1 LRYRLKR
8 CAPKSSECLKK
19 SRLLLTMESA
29 AWNGP
34 QLLIPEAD
42 MAMLPSKDIRKEIVE
57 DGTGFFRLLQTVPR
71 LTETQTKHGAK
82 IEKQERQIELLKDS
96 VRTLEAREEFLL
108 ARLDAALTQAA
119 AA

>member
-1 LRYRLKR
+1 
-8 CAPKSSECLKK
+8 
-19 SRLLLTMESA
+19 MESA

-82 IEKQERQIELLKDS
+82 IEKQEREIELLKDS

-108 ARLDAALTQAA
+108 ARVDAALTQAA